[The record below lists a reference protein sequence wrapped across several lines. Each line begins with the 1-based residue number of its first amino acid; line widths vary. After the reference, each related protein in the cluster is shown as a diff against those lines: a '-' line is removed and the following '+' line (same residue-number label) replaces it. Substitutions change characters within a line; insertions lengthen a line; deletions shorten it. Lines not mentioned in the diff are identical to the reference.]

1 MIFCQIFETERFY
14 GQIFLSAGSFA
25 VAIINYLAKTKLL
38 LAYEVIAINSSSLEA
53 RAV

>member
-1 MIFCQIFETERFY
+1 MYLLQTERFY
-14 GQIFLSAGSFA
+14 DQISLSGSSA

-53 RAV
+53 RSAV